1 MNDNISNSYNF
12 NAINNQGSL
21 SSIIITPYEKVLSIL
36 NKVKQYINS
45 TSKRQSQL
53 IRSLDWVIKVITS
66 HSLYTYELKEKDLIN
81 KLTKENNDFKQFVD
95 FVSEYNEQVIE
106 MNKKNIFLGARTV
119 EVANE
124 ILQKP
129 SINLKNPLYNSKM
142 QNSPTKSPKKLK
154 NSRNSKQNEKEGFNI
169 YLTNNF
175 TNGKLK
181 KYSMPTL
188 FGDINK
194 SKVERNNN
202 AISNKI
208 INGLKPSY
216 KSFKNLKFTD
226 KSNGSGKLVNT
237 ESMVKKKS
245 DGNTE
250 IKTFFIDINKLRTP
264 KGIKKRKVNINSS
277 ITNRNE
283 KSLKNK
289 TLLNAN
295 SVKDLKKN
303 LTNSAL
309 FHSNIIK
316 NMYQKNIS
324 NSSLFNKS
332 NSNNDHSFHNKVNTE
347 IFVKSNSRDL
357 TKIRKSVKVNKERLN
372 FPLKS
377 SLSKLSILNLQGML
391 NETQFD
397 LKLIMKKEFNIF
409 ELEKIVGH
417 KNVLPIMG
425 RTMLDSFGLID
436 EKIMPINK
444 LEPFLISVVNQY
456 LTSTL
461 YHNSLHGAD
470 ITQTICLFF
479 NNSNAEEVCHTQA
492 IDLLSIIIAGLGHDL
507 GHPGLTNTFQI
518 NASSEMAITY
528 NDSSCLENFHLAKLF
543 KTIRKDETNIFEK
556 LTTQE
561 YKIIRKRMISEI
573 LATDMAIHGKVL
585 NNIRSKIPEYL
596 LSNEIENNNNKNKK
610 FELITDIKNE
620 ETTSEE
626 KQALFDYFIHSA
638 DLGHNTKIFNISLKW
653 VELLSKEFWLQGD
666 KERQMHL
673 NISFLCDRDTTN
685 VPKSQVGFI
694 GGFIIPTYNFLV
706 VMFPTLSYTIE
717 NAKDN
722 LNKWQKLADAGRKKG
737 WTPEKKKAEEQKNG
751 KNSSKEKIS
760 EIFNKKDKN
769 QKEKKLKKKAS
780 IVEILIE

>member
-1 MNDNISNSYNF
+1 M
-12 NAINNQGSL
+12 
-21 SSIIITPYEKVLSIL
+21 
-36 NKVKQYINS
+36 
-45 TSKRQSQL
+45 
-53 IRSLDWVIKVITS
+53 
-66 HSLYTYELKEKDLIN
+66 
-81 KLTKENNDFKQFVD
+81 
-95 FVSEYNEQVIE
+95 
-106 MNKKNIFLGARTV
+106 
-119 EVANE
+119 
-124 ILQKP
+124 
-129 SINLKNPLYNSKM
+129 
-142 QNSPTKSPKKLK
+142 
-154 NSRNSKQNEKEGFNI
+154 
-169 YLTNNF
+169 
-175 TNGKLK
+175 
-181 KYSMPTL
+181 
-188 FGDINK
+188 
-194 SKVERNNN
+194 
-202 AISNKI
+202 
-208 INGLKPSY
+208 
-216 KSFKNLKFTD
+216 
-226 KSNGSGKLVNT
+226 
-237 ESMVKKKS
+237 
-245 DGNTE
+245 
-250 IKTFFIDINKLRTP
+250 
-264 KGIKKRKVNINSS
+264 
-277 ITNRNE
+277 
-283 KSLKNK
+283 
-289 TLLNAN
+289 
-295 SVKDLKKN
+295 N

-309 FHSNIIK
+309 YNSSSIK
-316 NMYQKNIS
+316 NTSKNIN
-324 NSSLFNKS
+324 NSSLYNRT
-332 NSNNDHSFHNKVNTE
+332 NSNNDNSFHNQINE
-347 IFVKSNSRDL
+347 ELFDNSNIRDL
-357 TKIRKSVKVNKERLN
+357 TKIRKSVKINKARLN
-372 FPLKS
+372 FPLNS
-377 SLSKLSILNLQGML
+377 NYNSISVLSLQGML

-444 LEPFLISVVNQY
+444 LEPFLISITNQY

-470 ITQTICLFF
+470 ITQTMCLFF

-556 LTTQE
+556 LTIQD

-596 LSNEIENNNNKNKK
+596 LSNKVENSNRNNQ

-620 ETTSEE
+620 EATNEE

-666 KERQMHL
+666 KERQMNL
-673 NISFLCDRDTTN
+673 SISFLCDRDTTN

-706 VMFPTLSYTIE
+706 IMFPTLSYTIE

-722 LNKWQKLADAGRKKG
+722 LNRWQKLADEGRKKG
-737 WTPEKKKAEEQKNG
+737 WTPEKKKEETQKNE
-751 KNSSKEKIS
+751 KNSTKEKNS
-760 EIFNKKDKN
+760 EIVKK
-769 QKEKKLKKKAS
+769 KEKNHKERKLQKKANV
-780 IVEILIE
+780 VEILID

>member
-216 KSFKNLKFTD
+216 KSFKNLKFMD

-250 IKTFFIDINKLRTP
+250 IKTFFI
-264 KGIKKRKVNINSS
+264 S
-277 ITNRNE
+277 
-283 KSLKNK
+283 
-289 TLLNAN
+289 
-295 SVKDLKKN
+295 
-303 LTNSAL
+303 
-309 FHSNIIK
+309 
-316 NMYQKNIS
+316 IS
-324 NSSLFNKS
+324 NGG
-332 NSNNDHSFHNKVNTE
+332 
-347 IFVKSNSRDL
+347 IY
-357 TKIRKSVKVNKERLN
+357 IN
-372 FPLKS
+372 F
-377 SLSKLSILNLQGML
+377 
-391 NETQFD
+391 
-397 LKLIMKKEFNIF
+397 
-409 ELEKIVGH
+409 
-417 KNVLPIMG
+417 
-425 RTMLDSFGLID
+425 
-436 EKIMPINK
+436 
-444 LEPFLISVVNQY
+444 
-456 LTSTL
+456 
-461 YHNSLHGAD
+461 
-470 ITQTICLFF
+470 
-479 NNSNAEEVCHTQA
+479 
-492 IDLLSIIIAGLGHDL
+492 
-507 GHPGLTNTFQI
+507 
-518 NASSEMAITY
+518 
-528 NDSSCLENFHLAKLF
+528 
-543 KTIRKDETNIFEK
+543 
-556 LTTQE
+556 
-561 YKIIRKRMISEI
+561 
-573 LATDMAIHGKVL
+573 
-585 NNIRSKIPEYL
+585 
-596 LSNEIENNNNKNKK
+596 
-610 FELITDIKNE
+610 
-620 ETTSEE
+620 
-626 KQALFDYFIHSA
+626 
-638 DLGHNTKIFNISLKW
+638 
-653 VELLSKEFWLQGD
+653 
-666 KERQMHL
+666 
-673 NISFLCDRDTTN
+673 SFLYAFWC
-685 VPKSQVGFI
+685 S
-694 GGFIIPTYNFLV
+694 
-706 VMFPTLSYTIE
+706 
-717 NAKDN
+717 
-722 LNKWQKLADAGRKKG
+722 
-737 WTPEKKKAEEQKNG
+737 
-751 KNSSKEKIS
+751 
-760 EIFNKKDKN
+760 
-769 QKEKKLKKKAS
+769 
-780 IVEILIE
+780 